1 MSVRSAIS
9 RRSSRRSVSSTS
21 SSTSS
26 GGIEM
31 SQMLS
36 IEKKYPQFIDKSF
49 DELEELKSI
58 LSENQ
63 EFDKFIAIQTY
74 IDFRKK
80 ENTSY
85 LIAVF
90 KKWLQEGINEAASN
104 FDFNISLM
112 KEQLQNEKRNIINEC
127 ERSLAQ
133 LNEKQLQEIEKLKS
147 DKTFEINREKQRKS
161 YDVRKLLNLS
171 QKYAHVNEPDL
182 AKKVQN
188 EAKIQQKNQFE
199 QKQFQI
205 EKKYDQMIK
214 QIQQKYTNDTQAV
227 KMKYNTQLDTI
238 QTQYSIETEEQ
249 KKRLLVFILFLQ
261 QKAIT
266 DGSKE
271 LIRKEKKTKFTNE
284 ITNYVSNHVFDI
296 GKGFIFDGIEP

>member
-205 EKKYDQMIK
+205 GKKYDQMIK